1 MSKSSKPIEYAL
13 TCVAIL
19 LSAFWFFALPPL
31 IRPYWEGLWSGYSPL
46 AKQVI
51 LNQINVV
58 YFVIFFL
65 GMLPIYRGNYPFFE
79 QYKISDKPWAWKSDK
94 QKERDAFWKL
104 SKKSLRLYAVNA
116 FLLVPALT
124 AGKFFLLGDNMSFSA
139 SDEEWPSYWELL
151 RDNWIMTLVHE
162 FGFYWTHRLAH
173 LPQFYKYH
181 KVHHEY
187 KQNTV
192 LASQHEHPID
202 YIITIA
208 TPALM
213 AVVVAAPHSFTLFHW
228 VFWLLIANYDDH
240 CGYSFPWSPV
250 RWFPLAGLTD
260 QHEFHH
266 SKNMGCFAS
275 KLGIYDMIFKSDT
288 VYNKWKAKREGMK
301 VE

>member
-1 MSKSSKPIEYAL
+1 MKNEEQIHHLSLHLFLPKCHKDHLLISYIYHQFRTPTAQPTSPLHLPKMSKSSKPIEYAL
-13 TCVAIL
+13 TCVAIF

-58 YFVIFFL
+58 YFVIFSL

-139 SDEEWPSYWELL
+139 SDEEWP
-151 RDNWIMTLVHE
+151 R
-162 FGFYWTHRLAH
+162 
-173 LPQFYKYH
+173 
-181 KVHHEY
+181 
-187 KQNTV
+187 
-192 LASQHEHPID
+192 
-202 YIITIA
+202 
-208 TPALM
+208 
-213 AVVVAAPHSFTLFHW
+213 
-228 VFWLLIANYDDH
+228 
-240 CGYSFPWSPV
+240 
-250 RWFPLAGLTD
+250 
-260 QHEFHH
+260 
-266 SKNMGCFAS
+266 
-275 KLGIYDMIFKSDT
+275 
-288 VYNKWKAKREGMK
+288 
-301 VE
+301 